1 MGASPFNLKD
11 DETYLRWRDKK
22 LSNYPQKI
30 EELLVEIN
38 DPRRLKKN
46 EFEAL
51 LKRCQKTN
59 MAFYLGNT
67 GTDQDPEIP
76 FSIGRRFGLCGL
88 DTNLLADQSS
98 HTYIRVREDAITH
111 HYIP

>member
-1 MGASPFNLKD
+1 MGVSPFNLED
-11 DETYLRWRDKK
+11 DETYLRWRDRK
-22 LSNYPQKI
+22 LRNYPQKI

-51 LKRCQKTN
+51 LKRCRKTN
-59 MAFYLGNT
+59 MAFYAGST

-76 FSIGRRFGLCGL
+76 FSIGRRSRIIWFMTVFSLNQCL
-88 DTNLLADQSS
+88 
-98 HTYIRVREDAITH
+98 
-111 HYIP
+111 

>member
-11 DETYLRWRDKK
+11 NETYLRWRDKK

-67 GTDQDPEIP
+67 GTEPDPEIP

-88 DTNLLADQSS
+88 DKNLSLI
-98 HTYIRVREDAITH
+98 HI
-111 HYIP
+111 